1 MSKMAEL
8 YTEIEEQLQN
18 GAKPAEIAKALSV
31 PVKLVHEVEDDLMAY
46 AQRDCGGYDSLD

>member
-18 GAKPAEIAKALSV
+18 GAKPEEIAKALSV
-31 PVKLVHEVEDDLMAY
+31 PLKMVHEVEDDLLAY
-46 AQRDCGGYDSLD
+46 SQRDYGGDE